1 MLLLGAWLRRAA
13 VWLVRALPAIA
24 TGLAAAIPVLVST
37 AHAVSAGWEPAADDG
52 IIVTRAWDV
61 LTSHSP
67 LVGQYSEAGTV
78 TGQVV
83 HSPGPLLYWLLAIPA
98 RFGTVS
104 SIAVWMGAVNTLAII
119 ACVALARRRGGL
131 VLMFAAAIG
140 IALMC
145 QSLAAES
152 FHDVWNPAAA
162 LFPFL
167 LLIFLCWSLAC
178 GDHRLL
184 PLTMLDASF
193 VTQTHLTY
201 VAPTAGLLAIGIGG
215 LVVRRCGAWR
225 AARRARGG
233 QRSGTRDDP
242 GPPGSGTR
250 RDPGPA
256 SLATRGDPGPPS
268 SGTRREPP
276 RPARRLAVAPFWR
289 WVAAAALVLAIC
301 WAPPALDEIENNPG
315 NLTLI
320 VQTTSHRGA
329 TLGASIGWNAVVD
342 AVGWKPWW
350 LYIPAS
356 EWNRKKQV
364 LVTPSNASIDSTL
377 ALLAALGLV
386 TLAGLWRRRG
396 DLAAAAAIGLVLCA
410 ALDANVSQ
418 TPVVPLL
425 AATIGYTAWWGSMLG
440 LWVWLVAAWA
450 IWLLVRRLARGLS
463 PLRRAV
469 GDALGR
475 LPARTLKVACVIAS
489 LGALGGTV
497 ATAGAVAARE
507 KPDSHV
513 NQYPAIAAI
522 VARLDQI
529 LPSGA
534 AVRLSLGATN
544 VSTLPL
550 EPGVRFGLVR
560 HGDRVLSQGAHQR
573 LGYYYELEDKP
584 YSWYVFIADGMRARR
599 HLLRVVT
606 VRFHDF
612 WGNHVFSAWIAR
624 VGPGRRLSLP
634 TGVVT
639 DALRADG

>member
-1 MLLLGAWLRRAA
+1 LLLLGAWLRRTA
-13 VWLVRALPAIA
+13 VWLARALPAIA

-37 AHAVSAGWEPAADDG
+37 AHAVRAGWEPAADDG

-67 LVGQYSEAGTV
+67 LIGQYSEAGTV

-98 RFGTVS
+98 RFGSVS

-119 ACVALARRRGGL
+119 GCVVLARRRGGL
-131 VLMFAAAIG
+131 VLMFAAAVG

-215 LVVRRCGAWR
+215 LVVRRGGAWR
-225 AARRARGG
+225 AARRVRGDRRLG
-233 QRSGTRDDP
+233 ELGDP
-242 GPPGSGTR
+242 APPGSAARG
-250 RDPGPA
+250 DPDPPGPA
-256 SLATRGDPGPPS
+256 RGD
-268 SGTRREPP
+268 TAPP
-276 RPARRLAVAPFWR
+276 RPARRVANAPFWR
-289 WVAAAALVLAIC
+289 WVAVATLVLAIC
-301 WAPPALDEIENNPG
+301 WAPPVLDEIENHPG

-350 LYIPAS
+350 LYIPTS

-364 LVTPSNASIDSTL
+364 LVTPSSASIDSTL
-377 ALLAALGLV
+377 GLLAALALV
-386 TLAGLWRRRG
+386 MLVGLWRRRG

-425 AATIGYTAWWGSMLG
+425 AATIGYTAWWGSLLG
-440 LWVWLVAAWA
+440 LWVWLVAAWS
-450 IWLLVRRLARGLS
+450 IWLLVARLARGLT
-463 PLRRAV
+463 PLRRGV
-469 GDALGR
+469 GEALVR
-475 LPARTLKVACVIAS
+475 LPAPTLRVACVIVS

-497 ATAGAVAARE
+497 AAARAVADRE

-513 NQYPAIAAI
+513 NQYPAIAEI
-522 VARLDQI
+522 VTRLDQI
-529 LPSGA
+529 LPPGI
-534 AVRLSLGATN
+534 AVRLSLGASN
-544 VSTLPL
+544 VSTLPI

-573 LGYYYELEDKP
+573 LGYYYELETRP
-584 YSWYVFIADGMRARR
+584 YGWYVYIADGMRVRR
-599 HLLRVVT
+599 HMLRAIT

-612 WGNHVFSAWIAR
+612 WGSHTFSAWIAR
-624 VGPGRRLSLP
+624 VGPGRRLSRP